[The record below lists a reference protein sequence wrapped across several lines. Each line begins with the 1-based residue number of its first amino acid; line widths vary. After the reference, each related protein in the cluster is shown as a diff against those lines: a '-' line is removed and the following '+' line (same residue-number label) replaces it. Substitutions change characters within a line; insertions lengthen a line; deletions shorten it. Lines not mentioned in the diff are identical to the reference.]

1 MVVMKGLRP
10 AKTHEGR
17 ATLTS
22 RPPYATK
29 LYHGLDLD
37 GVDVNGLTQFLKWVW
52 SERDDWTVRRP
63 SKGLFG
69 GRRLGRHEA
78 DKALRLAL
86 ASQEVGGAE

>member
-29 LYHGLDLD
+29 LCRGIGKI
-37 GVDVNGLTQFLKWVW
+37 GVALNGL
-52 SERDDWTVRRP
+52 
-63 SKGLFG
+63 GLQ
-69 GRRLGRHEA
+69 R
-78 DKALRLAL
+78 
-86 ASQEVGGAE
+86 